1 MVSSI
6 TVRQVNVIKFLVIS
20 SVGMFQILVHQTQL
34 NQKAQPLVTNMDLNT
49 DSAHLK
55 GRIDEMNRI
64 KSKFCMAYLIYC
76 MLFE

>member
-1 MVSSI
+1 MKI
-6 TVRQVNVIKFLVIS
+6 LVIS
-20 SVGMFQILVHQTQL
+20 IGMFQILVHQTQL

-64 KSKFCMAYLIYC
+64 KSKFCMAYLIYY
-76 MLFE
+76 MFFE